1 MATKKTAKK
10 TTAKKA
16 AGSQAAQA
24 PEPMDPAIREVPEPQ
39 PVQTRKR
46 NAYALETLRDEVV
59 HLFPETQDAFDIS
72 GIDGRGVAHDITFDL
87 TVIPEEDRDGFAS
100 LIHLIE
106 DDHRVAQIIREGDQV
121 YVSIVTDARHQDSRD
136 TFGLNDAWMVLI
148 SGGEG
153 SA

>member
-1 MATKKTAKK
+1 MAAKKK
-10 TTAKKA
+10 TTRKTTPKPAPEK
-16 AGSQAAQA
+16 A
-24 PEPMDPAIREVPEPQ
+24 PEPMDPAIREVSEPQ

-46 NAYALETLRDEVV
+46 NAYALETLRDEVLY
-59 HLFPETQDAFDIS
+59 LFPETQDAFDIS

-87 TVIPEEDRDGFAS
+87 TVIPEEDRDAFAS
-100 LIHLIE
+100 LIHLVE
-106 DDHRVAQIIREGDQV
+106 GDLRVAQTLREGDQV

-148 SGGEG
+148 SGEEG